1 VSGGEATGPLEGE
14 DSSEAAL
21 DPTGDEIQRAPTGFL
36 RRYVFSLDHKVIGRQ
51 FLFLGLAFLAVGGA
65 MAMLIRWQLARPGV
79 PVPVVGKLLFGPSGG
94 VISPV
99 AYTAL
104 FTMHGTIMIFF
115 AVTPILIGGFGNF
128 CLPLMIGARDM
139 AFPRLNLA
147 SFWAMFAATAVLTA
161 SFFVPLG
168 PPEAGWTAYATL
180 STAIGAPGPGQTLWV
195 VAIYLNGASSVMGA
209 VNYITTVLRL
219 RAPGMT
225 WFRMPLTVWGFFLTS
240 ILNALFVPVLAAA
253 MVLLFFDRVLG
264 TQFFIAGTTPGAG
277 GDPILYQHLFWLFG
291 HPEVYILI
299 LPAWGI
305 VGDLLSFFAR
315 KPVFGY
321 RVTVG
326 ALVGVVVL
334 STVVYGHHMFT
345 TGMSPLLGE
354 SFMLLTMIISVP
366 TSLIVLSW
374 LGTLWR
380 GAIRFPTPM
389 LFCLGLV
396 FTFGVGGLTGLY
408 LADITADMYLHDTYF
423 VVGHF
428 HLIMAA
434 ALLMSLF
441 AATYFWFPKMFGRMM
456 SEGLGKLHFWLTFLP
471 LNVVFFGML
480 LIGVQGMQRRLY
492 DPSVYDF
499 LKPLLPLNQAISRA
513 AFLLG
518 AAQLI
523 FVLNFFWSLARG
535 ARAAANPWEVGT
547 LEWTVASPP
556 PHHNFDRIPIVVHGP
571 HELGHPDARPLGR
584 DWLAQTEVIP
594 EAPAAAAPPAKP
606 TEPA

>member
-1 VSGGEATGPLEGE
+1 MTAEV
-14 DSSEAAL
+14 EAA
-21 DPTGDEIQRAPTGFL
+21 DRQADEIPPAPKGFL
-36 RRYVFSLDHKVIGRQ
+36 RRFVFSIDHKVIGRQ
-51 FLFLGLAFLAVGGA
+51 FLFLGLAFLAIGGV

-79 PVPVVGKLLFGPSGG
+79 PVPIVGKLLFGPAGG
-94 VISPV
+94 VISPA

-115 AVTPILIGGFGNF
+115 AVTPVLIGGFGNF
-128 CLPLMIGARDM
+128 LLPLMIGARDM
-139 AFPRLNLA
+139 AFPRLNMA
-147 SFWAMFAATAVLTA
+147 SFWTMFAATAVLTA

-225 WFRMPLTVWGFFLTS
+225 YLRMPLTVWGFFLTS

-305 VGDLLSFFAR
+305 VGDLLAFFAR

-326 ALVGVVVL
+326 ALVAVVVL

-366 TSLIVLSW
+366 TSLLVLSW

-380 GAIRFPTPM
+380 GAIRTATPM
-389 LFCLGLV
+389 LFCLGMV

-428 HLIMAA
+428 HLIMAS

-441 AATYFWFPKMFGRMM
+441 AAVYFWFPKMFGRMM
-456 SEGLGKLHFWLTFLP
+456 NEGLGKLHFWLTFVP
-471 LNVVFFGML
+471 LNLVFMGQL
-480 LIGVQGMQRRLY
+480 VIGYEGMQRRLY

-499 LKPLLPLNQAISRA
+499 LKPLLPLNRGISHA
-513 AFLLG
+513 AYLLG
-518 AAQLI
+518 AAQFI
-523 FVLNFFWSLARG
+523 FVLNFFWSLAGG
-535 ARAAANPWEVGT
+535 ARAEANPWEVGT

-556 PHHNFDRIPIVVHGP
+556 PHHNFERIPVVVRGP
-571 HELGHPDARPLGR
+571 HELSHPAARSLGR
-584 DWLAQTEVIP
+584 DWLGQAEVLEESP
-594 EAPAAAAPPAKP
+594 TP

>member
-1 VSGGEATGPLEGE
+1 MSDRADAAAE
-14 DSSEAAL
+14 DHQ
-21 DPTGDEIQRAPTGFL
+21 EIPPAPVGFL
-36 RRYVFSLDHKVIGRQ
+36 RRLVFSTDHKVIGRQ
-51 FLFLGLAFLAVGGA
+51 FLFLGLAFLAVGGL
-65 MAMLIRWQLARPGV
+65 MAMLIRWQLGSPGA
-79 PVPVVGKLLFGPSGG
+79 PVPLVGKLLFGPSGG

-115 AVTPILIGGFGNF
+115 AVTPVLIGGFGNF
-128 CLPLMIGARDM
+128 LLPLLLGARDM
-139 AFPRLNLA
+139 AFPRLNMV
-147 SFWAMFAATAVLTA
+147 SFWTMFAATAVLTA

-180 STAIGAPGPGQTLWV
+180 STTIGAPGPGQTLWV

-209 VNYITTVLRL
+209 VNYITTVLRM

-225 WFRMPLTVWGFFLTS
+225 YLRMPLTVWGFFLTS

-253 MVLLFFDRVLG
+253 MVLLLFDRVLG

-305 VGDLLSFFAR
+305 VGDLLAFFAR

-326 ALVGVVVL
+326 ALIGVVVL

-380 GAIRFPTPM
+380 GAIRTATPM
-389 LFCLGLV
+389 LFCLGMV

-428 HLIMAA
+428 HLIMAS

-441 AATYFWFPKMFGRMM
+441 AAIYFWFPKMFGRMM
-456 SEGLGKLHFWLTFLP
+456 SEGLGRLHFWLTFIP
-471 LNVVFFGML
+471 LNLVFMGQL
-480 LIGVQGMQRRLY
+480 VIGYEGMQRRLY

-499 LKPLLPLNQAISRA
+499 LKPLLPLNRGISHA
-513 AFLLG
+513 AYLLG
-518 AAQLI
+518 AAQFI

-535 ARAAANPWEVGT
+535 VRAEANPWEVGT

-556 PHHNFDRIPIVVHGP
+556 PHHNFDQIPLVVRGP
-571 HELGHPDARPLGR
+571 HELSHPAARALGR
-584 DWLAQTEVIP
+584 DWLGQTEVLE
-594 EAPAAAAPPAKP
+594 EAPPPTEAAGPAPAP